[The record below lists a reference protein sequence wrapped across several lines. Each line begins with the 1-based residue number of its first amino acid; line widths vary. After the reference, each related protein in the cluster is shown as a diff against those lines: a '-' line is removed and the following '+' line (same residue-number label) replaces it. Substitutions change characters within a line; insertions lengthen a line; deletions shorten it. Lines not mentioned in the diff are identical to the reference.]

1 MIKLAAKSSS
11 LSPTA
16 SARLL
21 QEAAAAVTPKPP
33 PVSLLLTFLVAR
45 AMTKKTWLHGED
57 KPSCIILTALPAA
70 AAVREKKAGEPS
82 QCQMKK

>member
-1 MIKLAAKSSS
+1 MLLRAVHFRQQPQPGAA
-11 LSPTA
+11 T
-16 SARLL
+16 
-21 QEAAAAVTPKPP
+21 AAAITPKPP